1 MVSVVQEVE
10 EDKKK
15 AAKLNALVQM
25 VPSTDWPER
34 KEPPEFSNPPRTSN
48 KSKPAKEHHEHSQQY
63 QPASGEGRKSHT
75 FAQVCKEI
83 YIKRNR
89 ILFR

>member
-1 MVSVVQEVE
+1 ME

-48 KSKPAKEHHEHSQQY
+48 KPKSVKEHHEHSQ
-63 QPASGEGRKSHT
+63 STNGEGRKIHT
-75 FAQVCKEI
+75 FAQVHK
-83 YIKRNR
+83 N
-89 ILFR
+89 